1 MDTCRYSPQ
10 RRRNAHFPRSPPPA
24 ASQANP
30 ANPATPV
37 TASPRPPTS
46 GTPSTFRTQEAGL
59 GSDPAVEDETEVPRE
74 ARLLRDAQGKLVFI
88 GDCAPLSF
96 YQSVRQLVTSRI
108 DAGAFAGQNSQHAVL
123 EHTHPRYSGAATGH
137 PPVVQAGNISAQVER
152 YITATTG
159 LVDLFDHAL
168 LTEHITSWAGSRRST
183 DVASIVNYLVLAIG
197 AEEDEDSGHAY
208 FDYARD
214 QAFASLSGDLG
225 IGTVQAFI
233 LVTLYMLG
241 ACQINSAFLYF
252 GTAVRAAYAIGVHR
266 TEVNARFGPDTARQ
280 RDRLWKSLR
289 ILDLFLS
296 TSMGRPPATSDVD
309 CTVSYRTV
317 DDHSKEVFDLL
328 DASVQIMLIVEG
340 VVVEIYS
347 RRKISLSITDGIST
361 QLREWSVRWLQQL
374 KDVTSPNAPAN
385 ADVALMNGAC
395 QVIAT
400 YCYAVMLV
408 SRPFLMYELCRRLS
422 DGTTQ
427 VPPNKSAMISG
438 RLKLADA
445 CIDAACLMVDTVT
458 DLIHRGV
465 VTGRMP
471 LLV

>member
-1 MDTCRYSPQ
+1 MS
-10 RRRNAHFPRSPPPA
+10 
-24 ASQANP
+24 
-30 ANPATPV
+30 
-37 TASPRPPTS
+37 
-46 GTPSTFRTQEAGL
+46 
-59 GSDPAVEDETEVPRE
+59 SDPAAEDETEVPRE

-96 YQSVRQLVTSRI
+96 YQSVRQLVTSLV
-108 DAGAFAGQNSQHAVL
+108 DADAFSGKNSQHPERTRPSHGSAPPV
-123 EHTHPRYSGAATGH
+123 H
-137 PPVVQAGNISAQVER
+137 PPVVRTGDIIAQVAR

-159 LVDLFDHAL
+159 LIDLFDHAQ
-168 LTEHITSWAGSRRST
+168 LTEQITLWAACHHRD
-183 DVASIVNYLVLAIG
+183 DVTSVVNYLVLAIG
-197 AEEDEDSGHAY
+197 AEEHDENVAHEYFTFAKEHA
-208 FDYARD
+208 FS
-214 QAFASLSGDLG
+214 SLAGDLG

-233 LVTLYMLG
+233 LVTIYMLG

-252 GTAVRAAYAIGVHR
+252 GMAVRAAYAMGVHR
-266 TEVNARFGPDTARQ
+266 TEVNARFGPETGRQ

-296 TSMGRPPATSDVD
+296 TSMGRPPGTSDVD

-317 DDHSKEVFDLL
+317 DDHSKEVFDVL
-328 DASVQIMLIVEG
+328 DASVQIMLVVEG

-374 KDVTSPNAPAN
+374 KDLTSLDAATG
-385 ADVALMNGAC
+385 DVAVMNGAC

-408 SRPFLMYELCRRLS
+408 SRPFLMYELCQRLS
-422 DGTTQ
+422 DGATKAT
-427 VPPNKSAMISG
+427 PNKSGMISG
-438 RLKLADA
+438 RLKLAEA
-445 CIDAACLMVDTVT
+445 CIDAACLMVDTVS
-458 DLIHRGV
+458 DLINKGV
-465 VTGRMP
+465 VPGRMP